1 MNVKTTIVLAILILV
16 VPSYSQDK
24 TPVANPKPA
33 PAASVATQ
41 PTDQHFYFHSWHNG
55 EIKICETYSG
65 VPNLIVCNSD
75 DDIQW
80 GNSFLNMIA
89 DNERSGKTEEQ
100 SYRQALGFA
109 SKHGKTFSATF
120 SEDPWPMPQTGLKL
134 STWTCKKDKIVACD
148 LGGHSM

>member
-1 MNVKTTIVLAILILV
+1 
-16 VPSYSQDK
+16 
-24 TPVANPKPA
+24 
-33 PAASVATQ
+33 
-41 PTDQHFYFHSWHNG
+41 
-55 EIKICETYSG
+55 
-65 VPNLIVCNSD
+65 VCNSD

-80 GNSFLNMIA
+80 ANSFLNMIA
-89 DNERSGKTEEQ
+89 DNQRSGKTGEQ
-100 SYRQALGFA
+100 SYRQALAYA

>member
-1 MNVKTTIVLAILILV
+1 MKMRTTIVLAILMFV

-24 TPVANPKPA
+24 SPVAETKSPPKA
-33 PAASVATQ
+33 KVATQ
-41 PTDQHFYFHSWHNG
+41 PEEGHFYFHSWHNG

-65 VPNLIVCNSD
+65 EPNLIVCNSD

-89 DNERSGKTEEQ
+89 DNQRAGKTEEQ
-100 SYRQALGFA
+100 SYRQALAFA
-109 SKHGKTFSATF
+109 SKHGKMFTATF
-120 SEDPWPMPQTGLKL
+120 SEDPWPKPQTGLKL